1 MYFVFDNSCAL
12 MFFQSLT
19 ICISFIK
26 CLFVLE
32 ILVFSN
38 LQESMI
44 FISCTLIQ
52 PILLMFS
59 FEIPPFVFMLRED
72 FTRNQANRKD
82 RPGFVIR
89 RHNLCLDV

>member
-12 MFFQSLT
+12 MFFQGFLT

-26 CLFVLE
+26 CLFVLFE

-44 FISCTLIQ
+44 FISCTLKHTANSIN
-52 PILLMFS
+52 
-59 FEIPPFVFMLRED
+59 VFL
-72 FTRNQANRKD
+72 
-82 RPGFVIR
+82 
-89 RHNLCLDV
+89 